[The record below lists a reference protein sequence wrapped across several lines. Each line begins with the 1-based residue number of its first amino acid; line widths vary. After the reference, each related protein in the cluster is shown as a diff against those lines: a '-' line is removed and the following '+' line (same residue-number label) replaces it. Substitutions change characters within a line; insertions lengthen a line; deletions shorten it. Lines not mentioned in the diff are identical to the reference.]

1 MVVWDELR
9 SRRARLK
16 SMASTRWL
24 QLLPARDALKRYH
37 PDVVALAYHVK
48 NVTALA
54 CKHRRNTTSTVL
66 RIYKLNGGRT
76 TVCKN
81 PEHHF
86 LSNF

>member
-37 PDVVALAYHVK
+37 PDVVALAYPCQK
-48 NVTALA
+48 MLRLLLANTAEI
-54 CKHRRNTTSTVL
+54 L
-66 RIYKLNGGRT
+66 RVPYSVYIN
-76 TVCKN
+76 
-81 PEHHF
+81 
-86 LSNF
+86 